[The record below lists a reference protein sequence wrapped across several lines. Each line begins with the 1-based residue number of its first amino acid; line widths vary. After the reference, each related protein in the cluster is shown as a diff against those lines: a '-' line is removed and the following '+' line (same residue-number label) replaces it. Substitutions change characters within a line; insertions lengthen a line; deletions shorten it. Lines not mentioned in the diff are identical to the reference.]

1 MKTSNKEEEEPHF
14 VKRDKFAITAE
25 YKQWFADIKSR
36 LRNSQIK
43 AAIKVNSTLLEF
55 YWSLGC
61 DIVKM
66 KAEQA
71 WGSGVLQQLSF
82 DLRDE
87 FPGMKGLSYTNLR
100 YAAQWFRFYTSDDE
114 SICQQLVGELSMP
127 QKFAL
132 VPWGHHI
139 EIMAKSKTVDE
150 ALFYIN
156 EVIAGN
162 WSRATLMN
170 MQKASL
176 YEKRGKAQTN
186 FNDKLPQPQDE
197 LAQEI
202 LKDPYNF
209 DFLTL
214 DGEYRERELEQ
225 ALTHNVTRFLLELGT
240 GFAFVGSQV
249 SLQVGEDTVYP
260 DLLFYH
266 LELRC
271 YVVVELKVTKFKGE
285 HLGQLGVYVSA
296 VNHIKKKPTDNPTIG
311 LLICKTKNNVMAQY
325 ALESTNQPI
334 GISEYQL
341 SKLMPEHIQSQLPTI
356 EDIEATLSDNDDNA
370 DS

>member
-1 MKTSNKEEEEPHF
+1 MKTSNKEEEPHF

-55 YWSLGC
+55 YWSLGR

-114 SICQQLVGELSMP
+114 SICQQLVDELSMP

-139 EIMAKSKTVDE
+139 EIMAKSKTVNE

-156 EVIAGN
+156 PLA
-162 WSRATLMN
+162 
-170 MQKASL
+170 
-176 YEKRGKAQTN
+176 
-186 FNDKLPQPQDE
+186 E
-197 LAQEI
+197 LI
-202 LKDPYNF
+202 
-209 DFLTL
+209 
-214 DGEYRERELEQ
+214 
-225 ALTHNVTRFLLELGT
+225 
-240 GFAFVGSQV
+240 
-249 SLQVGEDTVYP
+249 
-260 DLLFYH
+260 
-266 LELRC
+266 
-271 YVVVELKVTKFKGE
+271 
-285 HLGQLGVYVSA
+285 
-296 VNHIKKKPTDNPTIG
+296 
-311 LLICKTKNNVMAQY
+311 
-325 ALESTNQPI
+325 
-334 GISEYQL
+334 
-341 SKLMPEHIQSQLPTI
+341 
-356 EDIEATLSDNDDNA
+356 
-370 DS
+370 